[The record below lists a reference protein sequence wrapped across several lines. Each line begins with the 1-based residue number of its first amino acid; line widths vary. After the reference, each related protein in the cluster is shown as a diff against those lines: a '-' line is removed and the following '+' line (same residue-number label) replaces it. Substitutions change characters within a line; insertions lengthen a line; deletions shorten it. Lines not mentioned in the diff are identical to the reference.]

1 MSKNV
6 SKKQTNSQIMS
17 WNTYQLYLRKMLV
30 LAENVFIFK
39 NLPKGIDLAYMNKT
53 LVRKGAIA
61 FFYDE
66 ILDEVLALPFKEIG
80 DKDLYDRP
88 LKIQVIGQNGYQR
101 ILNKNEFVIMYD
113 NNGRY
118 PLLIDI
124 FQFAERMSIT
134 TRITDVNIFQQKT
147 PRLWQCPEDKEITLR
162 NMLNDIDSMQADI
175 LTYKDSLTDITS
187 AIENPAPY
195 IVDKLDLHKT
205 NLWNEYLSHIG
216 IANLSIQKKERSI
229 SDEIVA
235 SMGGTVAI
243 RFSRSE
249 PRIKA
254 IKEINEK
261 FKDHLKDGEIEVKF
275 YDGEPASIEEKISDN
290 NFTFSEQEKEE
301 DNVYDI

>member
-6 SKKQTNSQIMS
+6 SKKQTNSQITS
-17 WNTYQLYLRKMLV
+17 WNTYQLYLRQMLV

-39 NLPKGIDLAYMNKT
+39 NLPKSIDLAYMNKT

-66 ILDEVLALPFKEIG
+66 ILDEVLALPFIVIG
-80 DKDLYDRP
+80 NRDLYDRP

-101 ILNKNEFVIMYD
+101 ILNKDEFVIMYD

-134 TRITDVNIFQQKT
+134 TRITDVNIYQQKT
-147 PRLWQCPEDKEITLR
+147 PRLWQCPEDKEMTLR
-162 NMLNDIDSMQADI
+162 NMLNDIDSMKADI
-175 LTYKDSLTDITS
+175 LTYKDSLTDITN
-187 AIENPAPY
+187 AIESPAPY

-205 NLWNEYLSHIG
+205 NLWNEYLGRIG

-235 SMGGTVAI
+235 SMGGTIAI

-249 PRIKA
+249 PRLKA
-254 IKEINEK
+254 IEEINEK
-261 FKDHLKDGEIEVKF
+261 FKDHLKDGEIEVQF
-275 YDGEPASIEEKISDN
+275 YDGEPASVEEKISED
-290 NFTFSEQEKEE
+290 NFTYSEQEEGG
-301 DNVYDI
+301 NNL